1 MSSYV
6 LDRELLLASARN
18 NANNSNWID
27 VNSNASLLGTTVYQR
42 NSDSEIRKQM
52 ADVIL
57 FNECNLKIKYSKNY
71 LSFKIN

>member
-57 FNECNLKIKYSKNY
+57 FNKYNHKIKYSKNY
-71 LSFKIN
+71 F

>member
-18 NANNSNWID
+18 NANNNNWID

-57 FNECNLKIKYSKNY
+57 FN
-71 LSFKIN
+71 

>member
-57 FNECNLKIKYSKNY
+57 FNKYNHKIKYFKNY
-71 LSFKIN
+71 F